1 MAGLQDFM
9 EGYEPEPTEFE
20 NFEGKFHCVIDNLKI
35 DRENRSGTC
44 AVFTYKVLG
53 PTHVNRLVWD
63 NCYLSHDNP
72 KAVKAGQ
79 GKIHRVAEAL
89 GIATNSQEDAYI
101 GEEVLCTFKI
111 NGKYM
116 NVDKVEKW
124 KGESEATPTPESS
137 APAADDDEEETE
149 W

>member
-9 EGYEPEPTEFE
+9 DGYKPEPTEFE
-20 NFEGKFHCVIDNLKI
+20 SFEGKFHCVIDNLKI
-35 DRENRSGTC
+35 DRENKAGTC
-44 AVFTYKVLG
+44 AVFTYKVIG
-53 PTHVNRLVWD
+53 PNHANRLVWD

-89 GIATNSQEDAYI
+89 GIATNSKEEAYI

-111 NGKYM
+111 NGKYQ
-116 NVDKVEKW
+116 NVDKVERW
-124 KGESEATPTPESS
+124 EGASETTPAPVATESANVT
-137 APAADDDEEETE
+137 EEVTE